1 MFKTSLIYFLIRAVN
16 GVLALST
23 IYILTRIL
31 SAEQY
36 GLYALGIAGIGLCA
50 SVLFQWIA
58 VAVSRFYAAHLVK
71 PDTLLTEAYRLFFRL
86 AAVAML
92 ITGIFAAW
100 PLVPAATPVLVLSV
114 GVGAV
119 AMGLH
124 SLGVQVANA
133 RGQPLRY
140 GLLTASRGALAL
152 LGTVLFVQAGFGGVG
167 AVFGVALACVLS
179 VIFFGARRQTN
190 VRKNSP
196 ELRRQM
202 VVYGL
207 PLTLTYLAT
216 MVLDVSDRFMIGWW
230 LGPSAVA
237 GYAASY
243 DLTQQTVG
251 VALNVFFLASYPRI
265 TAAWEAGGAPAAR
278 QAMLPLSRALLL
290 GAPLV
295 AGIFIGLA
303 VDISQLFFGEAVRV
317 DAARVMPWVA
327 FAIAVGC
334 LKSYFLDVAFQLAKV
349 THIQLRITVVIA
361 VLNVV
366 LNLVLL
372 PKFGVVGA
380 AMSTAAAFLLGAVM
394 SWWVG
399 RRLGVYPASKR
410 DVLSMVSALLAMV
423 LVLHFAP
430 TGVDDDLFDVAFRLL
445 AGLAGYAVAVLATNL
460 ADVRAGL
467 MHTLRTMFNKG
478 VR

>member
-58 VAVSRFYAAHLVK
+58 VAASRFYAAHLVE
-71 PDTLLTEAYRLFFRL
+71 PDILLTEAYRLFFRV
-86 AAVAML
+86 AAAAML
-92 ITGIFAAW
+92 IAGIYAAW
-100 PLVPAATPVLVLSV
+100 LPVPAVTPVLVLSV
-114 GVGAV
+114 GVGTV

-124 SLGVQVANA
+124 NLGVQVANA
-133 RGQPLRY
+133 RDQPFRY

-152 LGTVLFVQAGFGGVG
+152 LGAVLFVQAGFGGVG
-167 AVFGVALACVLS
+167 AVLGVALACVLS

-190 VRKNSP
+190 ARPNSP

-243 DLTQQTVG
+243 DLAQQTVG

-278 QAMLPLSRALLL
+278 QAMQPLSRAMLL

-295 AGIFIGLA
+295 VGIFIGLA
-303 VDISQLFFGEAVRV
+303 DDISQVFFGEAVRT

-349 THIQLRITVVIA
+349 THMQLRITVVMA

-366 LNLVLL
+366 LNLILL

-380 AMSTAAAFLLGAVM
+380 AVATAAAFLLGAVM
-394 SWWVG
+394 SWWFG
-399 RRLGVYPASKR
+399 RRLGVYSAGKR
-410 DVLSMVSALLAMV
+410 DVLSMMAALLAIV

-430 TGVDDDLFDVAFRLL
+430 TGIDDGLFDVAFRLL
-445 AGLAGYAVAVLATNL
+445 AGLVGYAVAVLLTNL
-460 ADVRAGL
+460 ADVRSGL
-467 MHTLRTMFNKG
+467 MYTLRTMFIKG
-478 VR
+478 VE